1 MANELD
7 LSCSMRFIKGKMDVE
22 LSASGRLTITGT
34 QYVKYNQVI
43 TQAAEVALE
52 IGTGIGTLGYILVK
66 NLDPTNF
73 FEIRQETGA
82 AFDCIKVP
90 PGLFALF
97 HAGSNMTAPFALAD
111 TADCEAEIFI
121 LEV

>member
-7 LSCSMRFIKGKMDVE
+7 ISASMRFTKGQMDVP

-52 IGTGIGTLGYILVK
+52 LGTGIGTMGYMLVK
-66 NLDPTNF
+66 NLDPTNY
-73 FEIRQETGA
+73 FEIRWGTGEE
-82 AFDCIKVP
+82 DVIKVP
-90 PGLFALF
+90 PKLFALF
-97 HAGSNMTAPFALAD
+97 HVGSDMTAPYALAD